1 MSEFFTFFIYFFIY
15 SVLGWIL
22 ETLYCRM
29 LDGKWTNRGFLFGP
43 YCPIY
48 GFGSL
53 LIIAFLNN
61 FIDSPIKVFFLGMIF
76 TSLLEYI
83 TSFLLEKIFN
93 AKWWDY
99 SNRKFN
105 INGRICLLNSLEF
118 AALGIILTYLV
129 HPILSSFVLN
139 IPIELLQLISLAL
152 ITIMGIDTGSTI
164 ATLLN
169 LKERLTALKESAE
182 ILKAKKSL
190 QSKLSEFDL
199 AKELSEIRKNIASKR
214 NYQIERILEAFPDLE
229 FKGFKAQI
237 NEFKSEITT
246 PIKLELTEN
255 PNSNNV
261 KTITIGAYNSGSLFL
276 NGYISEFVYYP
287 SMPTGGHT
295 IFFIR
300 N

>member
-29 LDGKWTNRGFLFGP
+29 LDGKWINWGFLFGP

-53 LIIAFLNN
+53 LIIAFLSN

-199 AKELSEIRKNIASKR
+199 AKN
-214 NYQIERILEAFPDLE
+214 
-229 FKGFKAQI
+229 
-237 NEFKSEITT
+237 
-246 PIKLELTEN
+246 
-255 PNSNNV
+255 
-261 KTITIGAYNSGSLFL
+261 
-276 NGYISEFVYYP
+276 
-287 SMPTGGHT
+287 
-295 IFFIR
+295 
-300 N
+300 

>member
-53 LIIAFLNN
+53 LIIAFLSN

-237 NEFKSEITT
+237 NEFKSEIQK
-246 PIKLELTEN
+246 IKEDIKKQKLAIKERQKELKIEKKNKKKNKIDNKEN
-255 PNSNNV
+255 
-261 KTITIGAYNSGSLFL
+261 KA
-276 NGYISEFVYYP
+276 
-287 SMPTGGHT
+287 M
-295 IFFIR
+295 
-300 N
+300 

>member
-53 LIIAFLNN
+53 LIIAFLSN

-152 ITIMGIDTGSTI
+152 INIMGIDTGSTI

-237 NEFKSEITT
+237 NEFKSEIQK
-246 PIKLELTEN
+246 IKEDIKKQKLAIKERQKELKIEKKNKKKNKIDNKEN
-255 PNSNNV
+255 RFPL
-261 KTITIGAYNSGSLFL
+261 T
-276 NGYISEFVYYP
+276 
-287 SMPTGGHT
+287 
-295 IFFIR
+295 
-300 N
+300 

>member
-53 LIIAFLNN
+53 LIIAFLSN

-237 NEFKSEITT
+237 NEFKSEIQK
-246 PIKLELTEN
+246 IKEDIKKQKLAIKERQKELKIEKKNKKKNKIDNKEN
-255 PNSNNV
+255 SFPL
-261 KTITIGAYNSGSLFL
+261 T
-276 NGYISEFVYYP
+276 
-287 SMPTGGHT
+287 
-295 IFFIR
+295 
-300 N
+300 

>member
-53 LIIAFLNN
+53 LIIAFLSN

-190 QSKLSEFDL
+190 QSKLSEIDL

-237 NEFKSEITT
+237 NEFKSEIQK
-246 PIKLELTEN
+246 IKEDIKKQKLAIKERQKELKIEKKNKKKNKIDNKEN
-255 PNSNNV
+255 RFPL
-261 KTITIGAYNSGSLFL
+261 T
-276 NGYISEFVYYP
+276 
-287 SMPTGGHT
+287 
-295 IFFIR
+295 
-300 N
+300 

>member
-53 LIIAFLNN
+53 LIIAFLSN

-237 NEFKSEITT
+237 NEFKSEIQK
-246 PIKLELTEN
+246 IKEDIKKQKLAIKERQKELKIEKKN
-255 PNSNNV
+255 KKKNKIDNKGN
-261 KTITIGAYNSGSLFL
+261 KA
-276 NGYISEFVYYP
+276 
-287 SMPTGGHT
+287 M
-295 IFFIR
+295 
-300 N
+300 

>member
-53 LIIAFLNN
+53 LIIAFLSN

-237 NEFKSEITT
+237 NEFKSEIQK
-246 PIKLELTEN
+246 IKEDIKKQKLAIKERQKELKIEKKNKKKNKIDNKGNRFPLT
-255 PNSNNV
+255 
-261 KTITIGAYNSGSLFL
+261 
-276 NGYISEFVYYP
+276 
-287 SMPTGGHT
+287 
-295 IFFIR
+295 
-300 N
+300 

>member
-53 LIIAFLNN
+53 LIIAFLSN

-182 ILKAKKSL
+182 MLKAKKSL

-237 NEFKSEITT
+237 NEFKSEIQK
-246 PIKLELTEN
+246 IKEDIKKQKLAIKERQKELKIEKKNKKKNKIDNKEN
-255 PNSNNV
+255 
-261 KTITIGAYNSGSLFL
+261 KA
-276 NGYISEFVYYP
+276 
-287 SMPTGGHT
+287 M
-295 IFFIR
+295 
-300 N
+300 

>member
-237 NEFKSEITT
+237 NEFKSEIQK
-246 PIKLELTEN
+246 IKEDIKKQKIAIKERQKELKIEKKNKKKNKIDNKEN
-255 PNSNNV
+255 RFPL
-261 KTITIGAYNSGSLFL
+261 T
-276 NGYISEFVYYP
+276 
-287 SMPTGGHT
+287 
-295 IFFIR
+295 
-300 N
+300 

>member
-76 TSLLEYI
+76 TSPLEYI

-237 NEFKSEITT
+237 NEFKSEIQKNKED
-246 PIKLELTEN
+246 IKKQKLAIKERQKELKIEKKNKKKNKIDNKEN
-255 PNSNNV
+255 RFPL
-261 KTITIGAYNSGSLFL
+261 T
-276 NGYISEFVYYP
+276 
-287 SMPTGGHT
+287 
-295 IFFIR
+295 
-300 N
+300 